1 MPVPAR
7 LALTAPALL
16 QQVLLGQVL
25 MGRAL
30 PLLTRQVPV
39 MPAQASQT
47 PMPQVQ
53 LRAPS
58 IPPPALPQLPA

>member
-1 MPVPAR
+1 
-7 LALTAPALL
+7 
-16 QQVLLGQVL
+16 
-25 MGRAL
+25 
-30 PLLTRQVPV
+30 VPV